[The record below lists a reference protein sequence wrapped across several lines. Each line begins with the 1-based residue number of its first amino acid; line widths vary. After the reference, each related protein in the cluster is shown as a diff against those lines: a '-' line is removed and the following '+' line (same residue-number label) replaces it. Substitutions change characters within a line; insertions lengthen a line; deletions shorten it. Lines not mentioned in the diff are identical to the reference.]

1 MPDLRQIE
9 KDLEA
14 LLAQDAM
21 ELVDLQY
28 RNEGGRWVLRLFI
41 DKAAGVTIDDCQA
54 VSDKAGAF
62 LDAADVMTHGYTL
75 EVSSPGVDRVIK
87 KDKDFQRFAGHRVA
101 IRLRA
106 PVEGRRRYQGFLKG
120 LEDGRIVLENEGALV
135 RLDRA
140 GVDEARLD
148 PEIGF

>member
-1 MPDLRQIE
+1 M
-9 KDLEA
+9 
-14 LLAQDAM
+14 LAADAQ

-41 DKAAGVTIDDCQA
+41 DKAGGFTLDDCQA
-54 VSDKAGAF
+54 ASDKVGAF

-75 EVSSPGVDRVIK
+75 EISSPGIDRVIK
-87 KDKDFQRFAGHRVA
+87 KDQDFQRFAGQRVA
-101 IRLRA
+101 LRLRA
-106 PVEGRRRYQGFLKG
+106 PVEGKRRWQGLLKG

-135 RLDRA
+135 KLERA
-140 GVDEARLD
+140 GVEEARLD

>member
-1 MPDLRQIE
+1 MADLRQLE
-9 KDLEA
+9 TDLEA
-14 LLAQDAM
+14 LLAQEAV

-41 DKAAGVTIDDCQA
+41 DKAAGITIDDCGA
-54 VSDKAGAF
+54 ASDKVGAF
-62 LDAADVMTHGYTL
+62 LDAADVMNHGYTL
-75 EVSSPGVDRVIK
+75 EVSSPGLDRVIK
-87 KDKDFQRFAGHRVA
+87 KDKDFLRFVGHRVA
-101 IRLRA
+101 VRLRA

-135 RLDRA
+135 RLERA
-140 GVDEARLD
+140 GVEEARLD